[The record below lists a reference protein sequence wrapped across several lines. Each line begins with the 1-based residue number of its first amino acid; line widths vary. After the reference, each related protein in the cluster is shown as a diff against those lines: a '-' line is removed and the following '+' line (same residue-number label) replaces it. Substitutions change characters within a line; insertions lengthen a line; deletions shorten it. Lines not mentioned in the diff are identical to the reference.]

1 MKLRFKFLLILSAL
15 MMSWSWADANNIA
28 EAKHKNNS
36 DIPQIL
42 KNRPR
47 IVVGLVVDQMCWD
60 YLYKY
65 YNRFGEGG
73 FRRLMKDGFNCDN
86 TLLPYIPSVTAIGHS
101 TVYTGSTPAISGI
114 AGNNFMKD
122 NKKVY
127 CTQDDNEHSVGATD
141 SKAGRMS
148 PRNMLTTTI
157 GDELRL
163 ATNMRSKVISVSIKD
178 RAAILPGGHLSNG
191 SFWLDD
197 KAGVFITST
206 YYMKELPKW
215 LVDFNNKRLIDKY
228 LDAGWN
234 TYYPK
239 NTYTQSTDDNTE
251 YEEQWIEGVNPTL
264 PLDTKS
270 LKEKFGYSVIRTTPM
285 GNTLTLELAKAA
297 IDGEK
302 LGIRESETDML
313 AISLSS
319 TDYLGHR
326 YGTDAVETEDC
337 YIRLDKDLADFFKVL
352 DSKFGK
358 DGYLFFI
365 TADHAAAHNAT
376 YLIDKKVPA
385 GAWNEK
391 EAKAKAETVAS
402 SMYPKAK
409 GIIKEAM
416 NYQLF
421 LDHEIAEK
429 NNVDVNRLLSAI
441 GKELEKMEG
450 VHKTIIS
457 ENLKNTTIP
466 DFISQRIQNGYR
478 KGRSGDMF
486 IILDPAWYGHNSSKR
501 PRGTSH
507 GVWALYDL
515 HIPLIFMGKN
525 VPAYHLHRKVYMTD
539 IAATLAQWLGI
550 QTPNGCFADPITE
563 MWND

>member
-1 MKLRFKFLLILSAL
+1 
-15 MMSWSWADANNIA
+15 MMSWSSSDASNIA

-36 DIPQIL
+36 EIPQIL

-101 TVYTGSTPAISGI
+101 TIYTGSTPAISGI

-127 CTQDDNEHSVGATD
+127 CTQDDNEHSVGAPD

-157 GDELRL
+157 SDELRL

-228 LDAGWN
+228 LDAGWD

-239 NTYTQSTDDNTE
+239 NSYTQSTDDNTE

-285 GNTLTLELAKAA
+285 GNTLTFELAKAA

-313 AISLSS
+313 TISLSS

-391 EAKAKAETVAS
+391 EAKAKADSVAS

-409 GIIKEAM
+409 GIIKETM

>member
-1 MKLRFKFLLILSAL
+1 
-15 MMSWSWADANNIA
+15 MSWSSSDASNIA

-36 DIPQIL
+36 EIPQIL

-101 TVYTGSTPAISGI
+101 TIYTGSTPAISGI

-127 CTQDDNEHSVGATD
+127 CTQDDNEHSVGAPD

-157 GDELRL
+157 SDELRL

-228 LDAGWN
+228 LDAGWD

-239 NTYTQSTDDNTE
+239 NSYTQSTDDNTE

-285 GNTLTLELAKAA
+285 GNTLTFELAKAA

-313 AISLSS
+313 TISLSS

-391 EAKAKAETVAS
+391 EAKAKAESVAS

>member
-1 MKLRFKFLLILSAL
+1 
-15 MMSWSWADANNIA
+15 MSWSSSDASNIA

-36 DIPQIL
+36 EIPQIL

-101 TVYTGSTPAISGI
+101 TIYTGSTPAISGI

-127 CTQDDNEHSVGATD
+127 CTQDDNEHSVGAPD

-157 GDELRL
+157 SDELRL

-228 LDAGWN
+228 LDAGWD

-239 NTYTQSTDDNTE
+239 NSYTQSTDDNTE

-285 GNTLTLELAKAA
+285 GNTLTFELAKAA

-313 AISLSS
+313 TISLSS

-391 EAKAKAETVAS
+391 EAKAKAESVAS

-409 GIIKEAM
+409 GIIKETM

>member
-1 MKLRFKFLLILSAL
+1 MRFRVKFFLILSAL
-15 MMSWSWADANNIA
+15 FMSYSVIDANNVA
-28 EAKHKNNS
+28 EKKNKTTS
-36 DIPQIL
+36 DKPQIL

-47 IVVGLVVDQMCWD
+47 IVVGLVVDQMRWD
-60 YLYKY
+60 YLYRY

-73 FRRLMKDGFNCDN
+73 FRRLIKDGFNCDN

-114 AGNNFMKD
+114 AGNSFIKD
-122 NKKVY
+122 NRKVY
-127 CTQDDNEHSVGATD
+127 CTEDNSEHSVGAKD
-141 SKAGRMS
+141 SKSGRMS
-148 PRNMLTTTI
+148 PRNLLTTTI

-178 RAAILPGGHLSNG
+178 RASILPGGHLSNG

-215 LVDFNNKRLIDKY
+215 LVTFNNKKLIDKY
-228 LDAGWN
+228 LDGGWD

-239 NTYTQSTDDNTE
+239 NTYTESTGDNTE
-251 YEEQWIEGVNPTL
+251 YEEQWFDGVNPTL

-270 LKEKFGYSVIRTTPM
+270 LKEKFGYSVIRSTPM
-285 GNTLTLELAKAA
+285 GNTLTFDLAKAA
-297 IDGEK
+297 IEGER
-302 LGIRESETDML
+302 LGERESETDML

-319 TDYLGHR
+319 TDYMGHR
-326 YGTDAVETEDC
+326 YGPNALEIEDC
-337 YIRLDKDLADFFKVL
+337 YIRLDRDLADFFNVL

-376 YLIDKKVPA
+376 YLMDNKVPA

-391 EAKAKAETVAS
+391 EAKEKADSVALS
-402 SMYPKAK
+402 LYPEAK

-421 LDHEIAEK
+421 LDHEIVQK
-429 NNVDVNRLLSAI
+429 NNVDVNGLLSAI
-441 GKELEKMEG
+441 GKEIEKMEG
-450 VHKTIIS
+450 VYKTIIS
-457 ENLKNTTIP
+457 ENLKDATIP
-466 DFISQRIQNGYR
+466 EFISERIQNGYR

-507 GVWALYDL
+507 GVWGVYDL
-515 HIPLIFMGKN
+515 QIPLIFMGKN
-525 VPAYHLHRKVYMTD
+525 VPAHHLHRKVYMTD

-563 MWND
+563 MWGN